1 MSDLTPAQLSHRIVE
16 LGLLEPIEIERAWSE
31 VGGISGTCE
40 DLLRVLQRSD
50 RLTNLQ
56 IDKVMKNDR
65 TGYFYGHW
73 KILYLIGAGTFARV
87 YRSVNRETGRV
98 AAVKVL
104 RRRHRAEA
112 TQVEQFMRE
121 ARVGIKLRHPNI
133 VAITEVDPDPR
144 NPYMVMEFIEGQTL
158 RELTKIR
165 RKIDAKTSVQL
176 MLDVAN
182 GLTYAAGFGV
192 THRDMKLSNVLVTS
206 VGKAKLVDFG
216 LAALADT
223 SNEAALADCPSARA
237 IDYAALERGTGV
249 RKDDPRSDLYFFGSM
264 LYHILVGESPL
275 TETRDRMQR
284 LNVSRF
290 REVPHIQKVAP
301 DVPSNVAAVV
311 HKAMEFDP
319 TKRYQTALQLADDLR
334 TTLARLEAGDTVTT
348 ARIASGREEATD
360 EEEASTEGA
369 NKTIMLVE
377 SKLEFQDLI
386 REKLKKRGYRVLVI
400 SDPLRAIAR
409 FAPDEDAPAD
419 CVLFSTPELGA
430 AALEAFNEFGSN
442 AHTAHIPAILLVDR
456 KQQFVIR
463 SAQLGPKRM
472 MLAMPLKVRDLRVA
486 LLRLL
491 GSKSTTPQQ

>member
-1 MSDLTPAQLSHRIVE
+1 MSDLTPTQLSQRIVE
-16 LGLLEPIEIERAWSE
+16 LGLLEPLEVEQAWSE
-31 VGGISGTCE
+31 VGGISGSCD
-40 DLLRVLQRSD
+40 DLLRILQRSD

-56 IDKVMKNDR
+56 IDKVLKNDR
-65 TGYFYGHW
+65 TGYFYGQW

-104 RRRHRAEA
+104 RRRHRSEP

-133 VAITEVDPDPR
+133 VAIHEVDPDPR
-144 NPYMVMEFIEGQTL
+144 NPYMVMEFVEGQTL
-158 RELTKIR
+158 RELVKIR
-165 RKIDAKTSVQL
+165 RKIDSLTSVKL

-182 GLTYAAGFGV
+182 GLTYAAGFGI

-249 RKDDPRSDLYFFGSM
+249 RKDDPRSDIYFFGSM
-264 LYHILVGESPL
+264 LYHLLAGESPL
-275 TETRDRMQR
+275 TETRDRLQR

-290 REVPHIQKVAP
+290 REVPHINKVAP
-301 DVPSNVAAVV
+301 EVPSNVAAVL

-319 TKRYQTALQLADDLR
+319 LKRYQTAAQLAEDLKV
-334 TTLARLEAGDTVTT
+334 TLARLEAGDTVTT
-348 ARIASGREEATD
+348 ARIAAGREEATD
-360 EEEASTEGA
+360 DEEISNEGA

-400 SDPLRAIAR
+400 SDPARALTR
-409 FAPDEDAPAD
+409 FAPDEDLPAD
-419 CVLFSTPELGA
+419 CVLFSAPELGA
-430 AALEAFNEFGSN
+430 AALEAFNEFGAA
-442 AHTAHIPAILLVDR
+442 AHTANIPAILLVDR

-463 SAQLGPKRM
+463 NAQLGPKRM

-491 GSKSTTPQQ
+491 GKKSAAPQS

>member
-1 MSDLTPAQLSHRIVE
+1 MTDLTPTQLSHRIVE
-16 LGLLEPIEIERAWSE
+16 LGLLEPIEIEQAWSE

-56 IDKVMKNDR
+56 IDKVLKNDR
-65 TGYFYGHW
+65 TGYFYGQW

-87 YRSVNRETGRV
+87 YRSIHRETGRV

-104 RRRHRAEA
+104 RRRHRAEP

-133 VAITEVDPDPR
+133 VAIHEVDPDPR
-144 NPYMVMEFIEGQTL
+144 NPYMVMEFVEGQTL
-158 RELTKIR
+158 RELLAIR
-165 RKIDAKTSVQL
+165 RRIDPKTSVQL

-206 VGKAKLVDFG
+206 IGKAKLVDFG

-223 SNEAALADCPSARA
+223 SNEAAVADCPSARA

-249 RKDDPRSDLYFFGSM
+249 RKDDPRSDIYFFGSM
-264 LYHILVGESPL
+264 LYHILVGHPPL
-275 TETRDRMQR
+275 TETRDRMAR

-301 DVPSNVAAVV
+301 DVPSNVAAVI

-319 TKRYQTALQLADDLR
+319 TKRYQTAAQLSDDLR
-334 TTLARLEAGDTVTT
+334 TTLARLEAGDTQTT
-348 ARIASGREEATD
+348 ARIAAGREEPND

-386 REKLKKRGYRVLVI
+386 RDKLKKRGYRVLVI
-400 SDPLRAIAR
+400 SDPVRAITR
-409 FAPDEDAPAD
+409 FDPEEEAPAD
-419 CVLFSTPELGA
+419 CVLFSAPELGA
-430 AALEAFNEFGSN
+430 AALEAFNDFGLN
-442 AHTAHIPAILLVDR
+442 AHTANIPAILLVDR

-463 SAQLGPKRM
+463 NAQLGPKRM

-491 GSKSTTPQQ
+491 GTKSATPRQ

>member
-1 MSDLTPAQLSHRIVE
+1 MSELTPTQLSHRIVE
-16 LGLLEPIEIERAWSE
+16 LGLLEPIEIEQAWSE

-56 IDKVMKNDR
+56 IDKVLKNDR

-87 YRSVNRETGRV
+87 YRSVHRETGRV

-104 RRRHRAEA
+104 RRRHRAEP

-133 VAITEVDPDPR
+133 VAIHEVDPDPR
-144 NPYMVMEFIEGQTL
+144 NPYMVMEFVEGQTL
-158 RELTKIR
+158 RELVKIR
-165 RKIDAKTSVQL
+165 RKIDPKTAVQL

-223 SNEAALADCPSARA
+223 SNEAAVADCPNARA

-249 RKDDPRSDLYFFGSM
+249 RKDDPRSDIYFFGSM
-264 LYHILVGESPL
+264 LYHILTGEPPL
-275 TETRDRMQR
+275 TETRDRMAR

-301 DVPSNVAAVV
+301 DVPSNVAAVL

-334 TTLARLEAGDTVTT
+334 ATLARLEAGDTVTT
-348 ARIASGREEATD
+348 ARIAAGREEATD

-400 SDPLRAIAR
+400 SDPTRAITR
-409 FAPDEDAPAD
+409 FNPEEEAPAD
-419 CVLFSTPELGA
+419 CVLFSAPELGA

-442 AHTAHIPAILLVDR
+442 AHTANIPAILLVDR

-491 GSKSTTPQQ
+491 GTKSTAPQP